1 MLSFKTFSRLIIS
14 AIFYLPLTL
23 AASQNLAPIYLL
35 NTNPNSISRIGK
47 RNSITPES
55 SQNSEFR
62 HYTIVLDID
71 LSNSISRSNTLKRSG
86 TFDKNSPEWF
96 NVASEKILAHMSL
109 VSTKLNISPPSIPK
123 TISNSTSSKPDFKKS
138 PQLTTTP
145 KNSPIISS
153 STVIGNYFSYDGY
166 FDTDSIQKI
175 RALPGTKYIQQIT
188 NIKLLPDN
196 IDSKYSPASEK
207 NTPSSTPNELV
218 NPKRSLNTTQSNKR
232 KCSSKEKFLIS
243 NSVHQ
248 EYPTWDLARLSSK
261 NLPVYMYNS
270 KLGFISPNTGE
281 DVVVYVIDTGVNI
294 NHTEFG
300 NRASFGGNYA
310 YNLTTGALIE
320 DSYDYHGHGTMVAS
334 LVAGASFGVAK
345 KSRVISYKVATAD
358 GNGNVGS
365 VIKALSDIAK
375 DIAQAKDKRSAS
387 LVVCSFIHIGEYKP
401 WNDALVEFTSLG
413 YAYIAPAGNG
423 SDNSCTKSPL
433 MSHAAI
439 VVGASNPMDLYHSS
453 TSYGSCVDIFA
464 PGTDITGALNTNNYG
479 TTIKSGT
486 SFSAPLV
493 AGISSVILSQ
503 YPNLSPA
510 QLKDK
515 LLQYSIKDILPPN
528 LPNTT
533 RSLAQLPSFF

>member
-1 MLSFKTFSRLIIS
+1 MLSSKTFSRLIIF
-14 AIFYLPLTL
+14 AIFYLPITL
-23 AASQNLAPIYLL
+23 AVPQKVAPIYLL
-35 NTNPNSISRIGK
+35 NTKPNLFSRLEK
-47 RNSITPES
+47 RNSNTSEN
-55 SQNSEFR
+55 SQNSEFG

-71 LSNSISRSNTLKRSG
+71 ISKSISNTNTLKRSDNI
-86 TFDKNSPEWF
+86 DKNSPEWF
-96 NVASEKILAHMSL
+96 SVASEKILAHMSL
-109 VSTKLNISPPSIPK
+109 VSSQLNSTSPSITK
-123 TISNSTSSKPDFKKS
+123 TLSNSKSSKPDFRKS
-138 PQLTTTP
+138 PQLTTIP
-145 KNSPIISS
+145 KNAPILSS

-166 FDTDSIQKI
+166 FDIDSIQKI
-175 RALPGTKYIQQIT
+175 RTLPGTKYIQQFT

-196 IDSKYSPASEK
+196 IDSKYSSVSEK
-207 NTPSSTPNELV
+207 YTSSLPNELA
-218 NPKRSLNTTQSNKR
+218 NSKRNLNTTRFNKS
-232 KCSSKEKFLIS
+232 KCSTKDKLLIS
-243 NSVHQ
+243 NIVHQ

-270 KLGFISPNTGE
+270 NLGFISPNTGE
-281 DVVVYVIDTGVNI
+281 NVVVYVIDTGVNI

-334 LVAGASFGVAK
+334 LVAGTRFGVAK

-387 LVVCSFIHIGEYKP
+387 LVVCSFIYLGEYKP
-401 WNDALVEFTSLG
+401 WNDALVEFTNLG

-423 SDNSCTKSPL
+423 SDDSCTKSPL

-503 YPNLSPA
+503 YPNLSPT

-515 LLQYSIKDILPPN
+515 LLEYSIKDILPPN